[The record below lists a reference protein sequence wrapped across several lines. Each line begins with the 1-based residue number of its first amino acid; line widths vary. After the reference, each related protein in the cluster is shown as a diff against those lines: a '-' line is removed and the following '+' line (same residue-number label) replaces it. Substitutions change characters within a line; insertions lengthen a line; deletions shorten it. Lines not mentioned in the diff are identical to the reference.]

1 MAQEWSSVA
10 QARQALNSA
19 QSKRAPFTGAMNFV
33 RMEAALDGGS
43 AEHPVNG
50 LAEGMTAGITGTA
63 KWQVLEENSLRPR
76 PPKVRAQSLLRL
88 FESPAVVV
96 RFES

>member
-1 MAQEWSSVA
+1 MA

-76 PPKVRAQSLLRL
+76 PPKVRAVVTAIVRIACGGESL
-88 FESPAVVV
+88 ETTT
-96 RFES
+96 